1 MPPTA
6 TKQHEPIA
14 STQQATPRTGTGT
27 GTGISPAAV
36 PPVASSHSI
45 ADKVTTV
52 RLQRRLLLLLIL
64 PLCVLGLVSGWMDYR
79 SADTAASQQDKQL
92 LQLVPL
98 LADSI
103 IAVGVHADDPPVL
116 LLATPVK
123 DFLKERQGMV
133 TYKIYTPQR
142 RLLYGNDSLPS
153 VVPLTQEPEFFNQE
167 VKGSNLRLVA
177 QRVPTVAG
185 DVVVEVADASDPRKH
200 WLQQLITKVLLPNIV
215 MIGLVAFF
223 VSWAVQQALRP
234 LRDLTLAVERRSPR
248 DLSSINEAATPLEIR
263 PLVVSLNRLFDMVN
277 RQSAN
282 QRRFI
287 ADAAHQLRTPLAS
300 LQAQIEA
307 WNESIKH
314 QQTNLQNQQ
323 QSAASAHNNHGTP
336 NTASNTSNDT
346 VQLVWSEPLQ
356 RSVVQLP
363 LEELQRLR
371 TATRRTSQLVHQLLS
386 LSRADAADT
395 LDMQHMQQVNLQDL
409 CEQVLTLHLDAAA
422 QKNIDLGL
430 ETTAVSVMGQALW
443 LQELLSNLVDNA
455 LRYTQE
461 GGIVTLRCGIQTIA
475 VEMSKPA
482 SKTSSKKPAQQ
493 RTKTQPTS
501 IQRAFVE
508 VEDNGCGIPAELRS
522 RVIERFYR
530 APGIQAEGTG
540 LGLAIAQE
548 IAIRHHSDLLLTDGI
563 SHEPTPDIAPNS
575 STSHSQASTHGLRV
589 TMLFAADLLL
599 HDDAASQA
607 NT

>member
-1 MPPTA
+1 MPPNA
-6 TKQHEPIA
+6 A
-14 STQQATPRTGTGT
+14 STQKSVESTQLTAQGTDIPAPSATS
-27 GTGISPAAV
+27 SPSV
-36 PPVASSHSI
+36 

-52 RLQRRLLLLLIL
+52 RLQRRLLLLLIV

-103 IAVGVHADDPPVL
+103 IAVGAHADDPPVL
-116 LLATPVK
+116 LLAPPVE
-123 DFLKERQGMV
+123 DFLKERQGLV
-133 TYKIYTPQR
+133 TYKIYTPKR
-142 RLLYGNDSLPS
+142 RLLHGDDSLPS

-185 DVVVEVADASDPRKH
+185 DVVVEVADAADPRKN
-200 WLQQLITKVLLPNIV
+200 WLQQLVTKVLLPNIV
-215 MIGLVAFF
+215 MISLVAFF

-234 LRDLTLAVERRSPR
+234 LRDLILAVERRSPR

-314 QQTNLQNQQ
+314 QQTSLQNQQ
-323 QSAASAHNNHGTP
+323 QNTASAHNNHDTQ
-336 NTASNTSNDT
+336 NTANTANDT

-430 ETTAVSVMGQALW
+430 ETAAVSVMGQTLW

-475 VEMSKPA
+475 VEPCKPA
-482 SKTSSKKPAQQ
+482 SKTSTKKPAQQ
-493 RTKTQPTS
+493 RTKTPPTS
-501 IQRAFVE
+501 VQRAFVE

-575 STSHSQASTHGLRV
+575 STSHSQANTHGLRV

-599 HDDAASQA
+599 HDDVASQA

>member
-1 MPPTA
+1 MPPNTA
-6 TKQHEPIA
+6 SSQKSVE
-14 STQQATPRTGTGT
+14 STQLAAHGTD
-27 GTGISPAAV
+27 IPAAV
-36 PPVASSHSI
+36 PSAISSPSV

-103 IAVGVHADDPPVL
+103 IAVGAHADDPPVL
-116 LLATPVK
+116 LLAPPVE
-123 DFLKERQGMV
+123 DFLKERQGLV
-133 TYKIYTPQR
+133 TYKIYTPKR
-142 RLLYGNDSLPS
+142 RLLHGDDSLPS

-185 DVVVEVADASDPRKH
+185 DVVVEVADAADPRKN
-200 WLQQLITKVLLPNIV
+200 WLQQLVTKVLLPNIV
-215 MIGLVAFF
+215 MISLVAFF

-314 QQTNLQNQQ
+314 QQTSTQKQQ
-323 QSAASAHNNHGTP
+323 QNTLSAHNNHSTQ
-336 NTASNTSNDT
+336 NTANDT

-363 LEELQRLR
+363 IEELQRLR

-395 LDMQHMQQVNLQDL
+395 LDMQHMQQVNLQDQ